1 MIPEENTK
9 DLAEIPENV
18 KSGLEIIPVA
28 RMDDVLKHALVR
40 MPEPI
45 EWDEVAEEAAAAA
58 RAAAD
63 KGAEAASRAH

>member
-1 MIPEENTK
+1 
-9 DLAEIPENV
+9 V

-45 EWDEVAEEAAAAA
+45 QWDEVAEEAAAAA
-58 RAAAD
+58 RAAAAKTGD
-63 KGAEAASRAH
+63 NNSVQFQPFSL